1 MEPTDREELRA
12 AVDLARWQGEM
23 EERMKAG
30 SKDFDELRAGQT
42 RVEGKLGEVQV
53 ELASVKTK
61 VGFYGAVGGM
71 AGSVLVG
78 LILVI
83 ATKAFG

>member
-1 MEPTDREELRA
+1 VDAAGREEVKA

-23 EERMKAG
+23 EERMRAG
-30 SKDFDELRAGQT
+30 GKDFDELREGQA
-42 RVEGKLGEVQV
+42 RLEDKLGKVQV

-61 VGFYGAVGGM
+61 VGLYGAIGGM
-71 AGSVLVG
+71 AGSVVVG

>member
-1 MEPTDREELRA
+1 MEREEVRE

-23 EERMKAG
+23 EERMRAG
-30 SKDFDELRAGQT
+30 GKDFDELREGQA
-42 RVEGKLGEVQV
+42 RLEDKLGKVQV

-61 VGFYGAVGGM
+61 VGLYGAIGGM
-71 AGSVLVG
+71 AGSVVVG